1 MTEMNTRTIGGNT
14 MDDLTR
20 YDIED
25 QENWYNTLL
34 TDAKIDHKLSIGTII
49 YRDDYETFVDE
60 VGVEKPTYFTSFA
73 EAFEYCKTQHPEA
86 EWDNLG

>member
-1 MTEMNTRTIGGNT
+1 

-20 YDIED
+20 YALED
-25 QENWYNTLL
+25 EENWYNTLL
-34 TDAKIDHKLSIGTII
+34 TDAKIDHIRSIGTIV
-49 YRDDYETFVDE
+49 YSDNYEAFVDE
-60 VGVEKPTYFTSFA
+60 VGFEKPIYFTSFA